1 MARVG
6 LAERLKQ
13 GVFVIDG
20 AMGTQLIQA
29 GVTPGSCF
37 DYVNVES
44 PDMVATVHEN
54 YFDAGCDG
62 VITNTF
68 GANKYILSRHG
79 HDDKV
84 KEINLAAAKLARRA
98 AGEDRYVIGDIGP
111 CGDFLEPIGTV
122 KEDELK
128 AAFTD
133 QAAALVEGG
142 VDGIIVETMTAIEEI
157 KLAIEAARSVCDL
170 PVFASLAFDPAGDE
184 FRTMMGIDPATVAAA
199 LCDLGITAIGFN
211 CGTLPMDE
219 YVRLAKTYAEAIG
232 DKDVLLLAEPNAGQP
247 ELQGTEAVYTL
258 TPEEYADALVKIKE
272 AGASILGGCCGTSPA
287 HIQTMC
293 GKVKS

>member
-20 AMGTQLIQA
+20 AMGTQLIRA
-29 GVTPGSCF
+29 GVVPGSCF

-44 PDMVATVHEN
+44 PEMVATVHKN
-54 YFDAGCDG
+54 YFDAGCDA

-84 KEINLAAAKLARRA
+84 KEINLAAAKNARQV

-111 CGDFLEPIGTV
+111 CGDFLEPIGLV
-122 KEDELK
+122 KEDELR
-128 AAFTD
+128 AAFAE

-142 VDGIIVETMTAIEEI
+142 VDGIIIETMTAVEEI
-157 KLAIEAARSVCDL
+157 QLAIEAAKSVCDL

-184 FRTMMGIDPATVAAA
+184 FRTMMGVDPAAVVAQ
-199 LCDLGITAIGFN
+199 LGDLGVTALGFN

-219 YVRLAKTYAEAIG
+219 YVRLAQIYAEAIG
-232 DKDVLLLAEPNAGQP
+232 DRDILLLAEPNAGQP

-258 TPEEYADALVKIKE
+258 TPDEYAEALVKIKE
-272 AGASILGGCCGTSPA
+272 VGASIIGGCCGTSPA
-287 HIQTMC
+287 HIKAMAS
-293 GKVKS
+293 KVKS